1 MLRILKQARAEDD
14 LVDIWLYSLEKWGG
28 NQADLYLDKLGEGI
42 ISIAH
47 NPAIGKDCGHIRQ
60 GYRRLHVAH
69 HMIYYRTGPGQIEI
83 IRVLHESM
91 DPDRHL

>member
-47 NPAIGKDCGHIRQ
+47 NPAIGKDYGFTSR
-60 GYRRLHVAH
+60 
-69 HMIYYRTGPGQIEI
+69 I
-83 IRVLHESM
+83 I
-91 DPDRHL
+91 